1 MRDLINLGRTIFF
14 NPESEFGLL
23 LREDRGSGVILI
35 IMICSL
41 RKGIDLVS
49 SCCLRLLCKKLVH

>member
-14 NPESEFGLL
+14 NPRSDFGLL
-23 LREDRGSGVILI
+23 LIEDRGSCLILL

-41 RKGIDLVS
+41 GEGVDLVS
-49 SCCLRLLCKKLVH
+49 SR